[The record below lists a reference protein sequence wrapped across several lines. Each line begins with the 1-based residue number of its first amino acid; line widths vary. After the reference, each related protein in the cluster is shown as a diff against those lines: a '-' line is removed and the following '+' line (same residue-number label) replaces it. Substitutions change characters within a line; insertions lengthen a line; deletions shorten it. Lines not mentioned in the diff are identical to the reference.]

1 MQRFARQLLVVSW
14 NEVCRVTF
22 MCAET
27 DFVLGKHSAWGSTTE
42 RTCYGASIP
51 VYDKPCWSRAA
62 WGYRTVDAVKAN
74 VGSSLAEM
82 MVGR

>member
-1 MQRFARQLLVVSW
+1 MQRCARQLLVVSW

-27 DFVLGKHSAWGSTTE
+27 EFVLGKHSAWGSKTE

-51 VYDKPCWSRAA
+51 VYDRRCWSRAA
-62 WGYRTVDAVKAN
+62 RDYRTADAVQAKE
-74 VGSSLAEM
+74 GSSLAEM
-82 MVGR
+82 VVGR